1 MSSAERPM
9 ATPPRTLSSMD
20 VAQPSQMALAAAR
33 HRAAHQVLEQGR
45 IFTDPLALRILG
57 DDAAA
62 AVRRAREYAA
72 SRSMRVFVAAR
83 SRFAEDTLEQAL
95 DRGGRQVVILGAGLD
110 TYAYRCPRRNRLR
123 VFEVDH
129 PATQM
134 WKRQL
139 LQAAAIPMP
148 DTLTLAAIDFERE
161 SLADGL
167 ARAGFDRDAATFFVW
182 LGVVPYLTE
191 MAVWSTLAFIAGLP
205 GSADVVF
212 DYSDPPESLT
222 PEARAR
228 HDARAVRLASLGE
241 PLLTHFDPDRLRA
254 EMAALG
260 FARIEDLDPPSLAER
275 YYPDQARTRS
285 SRGGHVVHAATA

>member
-1 MSSAERPM
+1 
-9 ATPPRTLSSMD
+9 MD

-57 DDAAA
+57 DHDAAA
-62 AVRRAREYAA
+62 AVRRAREYPAT
-72 SRSMRVFVAAR
+72 RKMRTFVAAR
-83 SRFAEDTLEQAL
+83 SRFAEDTLARAL
-95 DRGGRQVVILGAGLD
+95 DRDVCQVVILGAGLD
-110 TYAYRCPRRNRLR
+110 TYAYRCPHGDRLR

-134 WKRQL
+134 WKWHL
-139 LQAAAIPMP
+139 LQEAAIPKP
-148 DTLTLAAIDFERE
+148 DALTFVAVDFERE

-167 ARAGFDRDAATFFVW
+167 SGAGFDRDVPTYFFW

-191 MAVWSTLAFIAGLP
+191 EAVWSTFAFIGGLSR
-205 GSADVVF
+205 GAHVVF

-254 EMAALG
+254 GLVDLG
-260 FARIEDLDPPSLAER
+260 FTRIEDLGPRQLAER
-275 YYPDQARTRS
+275 YYPDQSGSRS
-285 SRGGHVVHAATA
+285 SRGGHVVYAATA